1 MDIKASLGKLSV
13 CSFILFA
20 EYIQKFE
27 FSIQKHHSTRT
38 IFASSTCLGSDLDSN
53 HPFPVLSFDADYD
66 RG

>member
-1 MDIKASLGKLSV
+1 MKTALGKLSV
-13 CSFILFA
+13 CSFIVFA

-38 IFASSTCLGSDLDSN
+38 PFASSTCLDSDPDSN
-53 HPFPVLSFDADYD
+53 PPFPVLSFDADYD